1 MKGALRR
8 LFYFDF
14 KKKGV
19 TYMVKPTDEQTRKR
33 MFDEILDEL
42 AEDYIQDL
50 VFNKTVQEVVELS
63 TTIYLIKALSLGFKQ
78 IIARPDSTDIDFIQE
93 YFYLI
98 VQSEIDTG
106 VPLFDE
112 DYLDD
117 VYMLPY
123 EDFISFYY
131 DEEELI

>member
-1 MKGALRR
+1 
-8 LFYFDF
+8 
-14 KKKGV
+14 
-19 TYMVKPTDEQTRKR
+19 MVRQTDEQTRKR

-50 VFNKTVQEVVELS
+50 IFDKTVQEVVELA

-98 VQSEIDTG
+98 VQSEIETG
-106 VPLFDE
+106 IPLFDE
-112 DYLDD
+112 EYLDD
-117 VYMLPY
+117 MYMLPY
-123 EDFISFYY
+123 EDFIEYY
-131 DEEELI
+131 YEEQELI

>member
-1 MKGALRR
+1 
-8 LFYFDF
+8 
-14 KKKGV
+14 
-19 TYMVKPTDEQTRKR
+19 MVKPTDEQTRKR

-63 TTIYLIKALSLGFKQ
+63 TVIYLIKALSLGFKQ

-98 VQSEIDTG
+98 VQSEIEMG

-112 DYLDD
+112 EYLDD
-117 VYMLPY
+117 MYMLPY
-123 EDFISFYY
+123 EDFIEFYY
-131 DEEELI
+131 EEQELI

>member
-1 MKGALRR
+1 
-8 LFYFDF
+8 
-14 KKKGV
+14 
-19 TYMVKPTDEQTRKR
+19 MVKQTDEQTKKR
-33 MFDEILDEL
+33 MFDEVLDEL
-42 AEDYIQDL
+42 VEDLIQDL
-50 VFNKTVQEVVELS
+50 VFNKTVEEVVELS

-78 IIARPDSTDIDFIQE
+78 IIATPDSTDIDFIQE

-117 VYMLPY
+117 VYSLPY

>member
-1 MKGALRR
+1 
-8 LFYFDF
+8 
-14 KKKGV
+14 
-19 TYMVKPTDEQTRKR
+19 MVKPTDEQTRKR

-78 IIARPDSTDIDFIQE
+78 IIARPDATDIDFIQE

-98 VQSEIDTG
+98 VQSEIETG

-123 EDFISFYY
+123 EDFITYY
-131 DEEELI
+131 YEEIEEEELI